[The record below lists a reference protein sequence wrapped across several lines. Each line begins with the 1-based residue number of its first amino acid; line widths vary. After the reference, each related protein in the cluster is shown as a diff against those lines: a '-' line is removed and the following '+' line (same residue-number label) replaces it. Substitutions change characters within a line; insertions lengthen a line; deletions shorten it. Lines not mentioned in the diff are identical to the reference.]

1 MTPEY
6 DLATQLLS
14 TWERMAPGWEQRS
27 TTTLKASEHV
37 GRQLVEAASPRP
49 GETVLELAAGPGE
62 TGFLAWELI
71 QPSGRLISSD
81 FSPAMV
87 EVARRRSRVLG
98 LTDVEFRVLDAQELE
113 LPDGAVDVV
122 LCRWAYMLMPDP
134 ARALDETRRVLRP
147 GGRLAF
153 SVWGAPDRNPWATV
167 VAHLLIE
174 AGHMTPPGEGAPG
187 IFALSDPRKLQ
198 NLVVE
203 EGFEPPAI
211 TEVAMT
217 WPFESFDDYWAF
229 TLDLAGALSMILAKL
244 PDEEQA
250 AIKDAA
256 REALGQGT
264 ADSLELE
271 GLCLNVSTRVAG

>member
-1 MTPEY
+1 MTPE
-6 DLATQLLS
+6 DELATQLLS

-37 GRQLVEAASPRP
+37 DRQLVEAASPRP
-49 GETVLELAAGPGE
+49 GETVLELAAGPGG

-71 QPSGRLISSD
+71 QPNGRLISSD

-87 EVARRRSRVLG
+87 EVARRRSQVLG

-113 LPDGAVDVV
+113 LPDGVVDVV

-134 ARALDETRRVLRP
+134 ARAIDETRRVLRP
-147 GGRLAF
+147 EGRLAF
-153 SVWGAPDRNPWATV
+153 SVWSAPDRNPWATV
-167 VAHLLIE
+167 VARLLVE
-174 AGHMTPPGEGAPG
+174 AGHMSPPGEAPG

-198 NLVVE
+198 SLVVAA
-203 EGFEPPAI
+203 GFEPPAI

-217 WPFESFDDYWAF
+217 WPFQSFDDYWAF
-229 TLDLAGALSMILAKL
+229 TLELAGALSMILAKL

-256 REALGQGT
+256 REALGQET

-271 GLCLNVSTRVAG
+271 GLCLNVSTRVPG